1 MLGQPELSP
10 LVRNSLN
17 LWTLGV
23 VTITNCNSK
32 LQQPNQ
38 GFMRM
43 LLGLF
48 IGRNQSTTPKY
59 YYKVQRYC
67 HRVLFIV
74 LGLKYS
80 ITLLSPEHAKW
91 GQSLFFGE
99 QIIKNSKVFVVQYK
113 NMITKIAMA
122 ANKKRCSRVSKNHR
136 KGFSVFSCKKCRQQ
150 LVGSR
155 KQSCKVLPM
164 QKIALSSG
172 CGQIFGHTVT
182 RQSLQQNILLKLS

>member
-122 ANKKRCSRVSKNHR
+122 ANKKRCSCVSKIS
-136 KGFSVFSCKKCRQQ
+136 KEKWIIC
-150 LVGSR
+150 
-155 KQSCKVLPM
+155 
-164 QKIALSSG
+164 
-172 CGQIFGHTVT
+172 
-182 RQSLQQNILLKLS
+182 ILL

>member
-1 MLGQPELSP
+1 
-10 LVRNSLN
+10 
-17 LWTLGV
+17 
-23 VTITNCNSK
+23 
-32 LQQPNQ
+32 
-38 GFMRM
+38 M

-136 KGFSVFSCKKCRQQ
+136 KGFSVFSCKKCRRQQ

-182 RQSLQQNILLKLS
+182 RQHLQHVILLKLSWSIDLA

>member
-1 MLGQPELSP
+1 
-10 LVRNSLN
+10 
-17 LWTLGV
+17 
-23 VTITNCNSK
+23 
-32 LQQPNQ
+32 
-38 GFMRM
+38 M

-59 YYKVQRYC
+59 YDKVQRYC

-122 ANKKRCSRVSKNHR
+122 ANKKRFSCVSKIS
-136 KGFSVFSCKKCRQQ
+136 KEKWSIC
-150 LVGSR
+150 
-155 KQSCKVLPM
+155 
-164 QKIALSSG
+164 
-172 CGQIFGHTVT
+172 IF
-182 RQSLQQNILLKLS
+182 L

>member
-1 MLGQPELSP
+1 M
-10 LVRNSLN
+10 
-17 LWTLGV
+17 
-23 VTITNCNSK
+23 
-32 LQQPNQ
+32 
-38 GFMRM
+38 
-43 LLGLF
+43 
-48 IGRNQSTTPKY
+48 
-59 YYKVQRYC
+59 
-67 HRVLFIV
+67 

-99 QIIKNSKVFVVQYK
+99 QIIKNSKVFVVQHK
-113 NMITKIAMA
+113 NMIMKIAMT
-122 ANKKRCSRVSKNHR
+122 ANKKDARVSQKYQKRN
-136 KGFSVFSCKKCRQQ
+136 GLSVFCSKKCRRQQ

-182 RQSLQQNILLKLS
+182 RQSLQQNVLLKLS